1 MAGNLFYQQFSNT
14 VLREKA
20 ELTKLLE
27 NTSMEQNYI
36 RQFMIDGENQDF
48 KKCLACLISLVKK
61 LNY

>member
-61 LNY
+61 T